1 MSSYWE
7 LLQKELLAPRA
18 IHINVKYVT
27 FRDEFLSG
35 SSYFKDEIWS
45 KMESLSVLNVFCTT
59 SECAT
64 TSTSKFIKIQNFI
77 IFFDF
82 FSKNVWKNGQNFDE
96 EFFGMS
102 SWSFFWENIHPKHI
116 IYKMGSLRRCSC
128 QYPSHFVF
136 VVQISKTPYKRF
148 LARSS
153 SRGVLTVRKVLPS
166 KSMKSQLSN
175 ALSII
180 SVRLLVQKIR

>member
-1 MSSYWE
+1 
-7 LLQKELLAPRA
+7 
-18 IHINVKYVT
+18 
-27 FRDEFLSG
+27 
-35 SSYFKDEIWS
+35 
-45 KMESLSVLNVFCTT
+45 MESWDVVDVFCTD
-59 SECAT
+59 SEYAT
-64 TSTSKFIKIQNFI
+64 TSRSIFWKKNEFWW
-77 IFFDF
+77 FFDF
-82 FSKNVWKNGQNFDE
+82 LFVG
-96 EFFGMS
+96 FGKS
-102 SWSFFWENIHPKHI
+102 AIEISAIRLKIGRLLFFWENIHPKHI
-116 IYKMGSLRRCSC
+116 IYKMSTLRRCSC

-180 SVRLLVQKIR
+180 FVRLLVQKIR